1 MTEYTSQPTLSRRAF
16 TLLEVM
22 IVLGIVAMVLAISL
36 PALRFAGKQEPLD
49 MAVEM
54 LTDLTDKARADAILD
69 RRKQLV
75 VIDLESAEKGLGRFG
90 LPETQRQLAGDG
102 QVVEFNMEPQI
113 LSTNRFPVEVSFVRD
128 QQHHLCS
135 FQTLTHR
142 ALGRLDALPT
152 QVGVSAATQPPGAF
166 GAHSHLLRHHNSL
179 QRLRVG
185 VHRHKSRCPKPDGRK
200 LINHVA
206 SRTTKPHNLQIHR
219 KLRRLLTRMLSWHKV
234 HVP

>member
-1 MTEYTSQPTLSRRAF
+1 MIGNKSQLNMKKRAF

-22 IVLGIVAMVLAISL
+22 IVVGIMAMIMAVSL

-113 LSTNRFPVEVSFVRD
+113 LSTNRFPVEVSFVPQKVFEVWFR
-128 QQHHLCS
+128 
-135 FQTLTHR
+135 
-142 ALGRLDALPT
+142 
-152 QVGVSAATQPPGAF
+152 
-166 GAHSHLLRHHNSL
+166 
-179 QRLRVG
+179 
-185 VHRHKSRCPKPDGRK
+185 PDGTCDGAEMTLSEGGRVYQ
-200 LINHVA
+200 LFLEPSTGLTEI
-206 SRTTKPHNLQIHR
+206 TTE
-219 KLRRLLTRMLSWHKV
+219 
-234 HVP
+234 